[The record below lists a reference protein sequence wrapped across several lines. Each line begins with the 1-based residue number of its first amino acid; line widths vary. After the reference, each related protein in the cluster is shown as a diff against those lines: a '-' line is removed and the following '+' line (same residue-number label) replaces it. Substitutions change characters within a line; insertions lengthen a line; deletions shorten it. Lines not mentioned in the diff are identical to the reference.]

1 MLTESPEC
9 CDGIRAVSRKRSRH
23 YSDPQDPQLGGEGG
37 DQRCVSAPVDKPDTP
52 LASGLSRASSD
63 SHLEMEA
70 GPAFTIWKLAQE

>member
-1 MLTESPEC
+1 MLPESPEC
-9 CDGIRAVSRKRSRH
+9 CDGSRAVSRKRSRH
-23 YSDPQDPQLGGEGG
+23 YSDPQDPQLGEGG

>member
-9 CDGIRAVSRKRSRH
+9 CDGSRAVSRKRSRH

-37 DQRCVSAPVDKPDTP
+37 DQRCVSAPVDKPDPP

-70 GPAFTIWKLAQE
+70 GPAFTFRKHAQE